1 MEYVKNY
8 LKNNIILL
16 IIILIL
22 ILGNVFSVGYF
33 LYTSSENIETDECI
47 CEECKID
54 EVSDNIIEE
63 KPKIK
68 VDIKGYVNK
77 PGVYE
82 LKSGSIIN
90 DLIKLAGGLKTTG
103 TTDNINLSKELKN
116 EDMIVVLS
124 KSELKKLNSQIN
136 NPVSSNKPNNITT
149 PSTDNNQGTINNKKI
164 SLNSASKEE
173 LMSLNGIGESKALN
187 IIEYRNKTPFKDIK
201 EIMNIS
207 GIGTS
212 IYENIKD
219 YITI

>member
-1 MEYVKNY
+1 
-8 LKNNIILL
+8 
-16 IIILIL
+16 
-22 ILGNVFSVGYF
+22 
-33 LYTSSENIETDECI
+33 
-47 CEECKID
+47 
-54 EVSDNIIEE
+54 
-63 KPKIK
+63 
-68 VDIKGYVNK
+68 
-77 PGVYE
+77 
-82 LKSGSIIN
+82 
-90 DLIKLAGGLKTTG
+90 
-103 TTDNINLSKELKN
+103 
-116 EDMIVVLS
+116 MIVVLS

-149 PSTDNNQGTINNKKI
+149 PSTDNNQGIINNKKI